1 MHEGEGGLTSAA
13 ANYDFVRFS
22 VQLTGQV
29 RTSRGVSIPIK
40 SLDDL
45 QNNAGEIKASQGGG
59 DKGLLEPAPGSSSG
73 RGPAVAR
80 DLVELDEPE
89 TIRTRKDLLN
99 YLQRRKTKKPST
111 NKPADTKPA
120 DTKPAD
126 TKPADTKPADTK
138 PADTKPADTKPA
150 DTKPADTKPADT
162 KPADTKP
169 RPSNPPKPTITKA
182 SNTLAPSKTTNPKST
197 GTKSSAT
204 STATNAPKEPTLKKQ
219 LPPKGECPACKDNS
233 CAQGGKPANPSTKP
247 SGSAVP
253 KASGVTTPKPM
264 AAI

>member
-126 TKPADTKPADTK
+126 TKP
-138 PADTKPADTKPA
+138 
-150 DTKPADTKPADT
+150 
-162 KPADTKP
+162 

>member
-138 PADTKPADTKPA
+138 P
-150 DTKPADTKPADT
+150 
-162 KPADTKP
+162 